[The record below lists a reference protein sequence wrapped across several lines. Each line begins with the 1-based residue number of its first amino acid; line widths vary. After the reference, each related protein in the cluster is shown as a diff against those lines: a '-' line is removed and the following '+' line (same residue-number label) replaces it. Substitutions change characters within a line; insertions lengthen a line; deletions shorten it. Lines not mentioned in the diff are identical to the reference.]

1 MSGKMEERTLTGE
14 SKNIIL
20 DNISK
25 LKEIFP
31 EIATE
36 DKIDFNTL
44 KNILGEE
51 IDDSVERYNFT
62 WPGKTQAIKESQKQS
77 TGTLRPCKEDSK
89 NWDSTQNL
97 YIEGDNLEVLKL
109 LQKGYYNKI
118 KCIYIDPPY
127 NTGNDFVYTD
137 DYSDNLNNYLKISG
151 QILDSDDSTKSMKLT
166 TNSESDGRFHSNW
179 LNMMYPRLK
188 LARNLL
194 KDTGVIFVHIDD
206 NELSNLKKIMDDV
219 FGENCFVNIIT
230 IKTKV
235 AGVSGSHLGKSL
247 QNNAEYIL
255 IYSKNEDCFK
265 IDNIPKDKKEL
276 HSFIKEMEIN
286 NKSWKYTSVIK
297 NEGKREYVKSILTG
311 NGDEI
316 KIYKHSNYEFVPI
329 TKIIKNE
336 FDGNSKKAY
345 YKYINQIFRTT
356 NAQSSIRK
364 RVMDETKDINS
375 DLISIEYIP
384 TKGKN
389 EGKLTKLFYKDKK
402 RNLIAFLKDVVSQE
416 EDGIYKLDNKGNIWS
431 DINYNNLKNEASL
444 SFPNGQ
450 KPIQLINNL
459 LDMFDLEDEIIMD
472 FFSGSATTAHSV
484 LYSNSINKTNNRYI
498 MVQIPEEISEK
509 DNLYKEGFVNICE
522 VGKERIR
529 RAGDKIIEESDNV
542 NLDIG
547 FKVFKLD
554 SSNLEKWD
562 PDYND
567 IQQSLTVDQ
576 IKQDRTDEDLV
587 YEIMLKYGIDLTL
600 PIEEH
605 GNIYSIGFGA
615 LVICLDNNVTK
626 DTAED
631 ILKLTNESSISR
643 VVFKDS
649 GFATDADKT
658 NIKEILK
665 NNHIDEFITI

>member
-1 MSGKMEERTLTGE
+1 MKESVLTGE
-14 SKNIIL
+14 SKDIVL

-25 LKEIFP
+25 LKKIFP
-31 EIATE
+31 EVVTE
-36 DKIDFNTL
+36 DKIDFKKL
-44 KNILGEE
+44 ELILGGEV
-51 IDDSVERYNFT
+51 DDSHEKYNFT

-77 TGTLRPCKEDSK
+77 TGTLRPCKEESK
-89 NWDSTQNL
+89 NWDTTQNL

-118 KCIYIDPPY
+118 KMIYIDPPY

-151 QILDSDDSTKSMKLT
+151 QILDSDDSSKSMRLT

-255 IYSKNEDCFK
+255 IYSKNENCFK

-297 NEGKREYVKSILTG
+297 SEGKREYVKSILTG

-316 KIYKHSNYEFVPI
+316 KIYKHSGYEFVPI

-336 FDGNSKKAY
+336 FDGDSKKAY

-364 RVMDETKDINS
+364 RIMDETRDIDS

-402 RNLIAFLKDVVSQE
+402 RNLIAFLRDVVSQE
-416 EDGIYKLDNKGNIWS
+416 ADGIYKLDNKGNIWF

-450 KPIQLINNL
+450 KPIQLINYL
-459 LDMFDLEDEIIMD
+459 LDMFDMENEIIMD

-484 LYSNSINKTNNRYI
+484 LYSNLINGKSSKYI
-498 MVQIPEEISEK
+498 MVQIPEKISEK

-529 RAGDKIIEESDNV
+529 RAGDKLLEESDNID
-542 NLDIG
+542 LDIG

-554 SSNLEKWD
+554 SSNFKKWD
-562 PDYND
+562 PDYNN

-576 IKQDRTDEDLV
+576 IKNERTDEDLI
-587 YEIMLKYGIDLTL
+587 YEIMLKYGINLTY
-600 PIEEH
+600 PIEQH
-605 GNIYSIGFGA
+605 DNIYSVGFGA
-615 LVICLDNNVTK
+615 LIICLSDNITTEIANT
-626 DTAED
+626 
-631 ILKLTNESSISR
+631 ILEISNNSSVSR

-649 GFATDADKT
+649 GFASDADKT

-665 NNHIDEFITI
+665 TNHIDEFITI

>member
-1 MSGKMEERTLTGE
+1 M
-14 SKNIIL
+14 
-20 DNISK
+20 
-25 LKEIFP
+25 
-31 EIATE
+31 
-36 DKIDFNTL
+36 
-44 KNILGEE
+44 
-51 IDDSVERYNFT
+51 
-62 WPGKTQAIKESQKQS
+62 
-77 TGTLRPCKEDSK
+77 
-89 NWDSTQNL
+89 
-97 YIEGDNLEVLKL
+97 
-109 LQKGYYNKI
+109 
-118 KCIYIDPPY
+118 IYIDPPY

-151 QILDSDDSTKSMKLT
+151 QISDSDDSSKSMRLT

-255 IYSKNEDCFK
+255 IYSKNENCFK

-316 KIYKHSNYEFVPI
+316 KIYKHSGYEFVPI

-336 FDGNSKKAY
+336 FDGDSKKAY

-364 RVMDETKDINS
+364 RIMDETKDIDS

-389 EGKLTKLFYKDKK
+389 EGKLTKLFYKDEK
-402 RNLIAFLKDVVSQE
+402 RNLIAFLRDVVSQE
-416 EDGIYKLDNKGNIWS
+416 ADGIYKLDNKGNIWF

-450 KPIQLINNL
+450 KPIQLINYL
-459 LDMFDLEDEIIMD
+459 LDMFDIENEIIMD

-484 LYSNSINKTNNRYI
+484 LYSNSINGKSSKYI
-498 MVQIPEEISEK
+498 MVQIPEKISEK

-522 VGKERIR
+522 IGKERIR
-529 RAGDKIIEESDNV
+529 RAGDKILEESDNID
-542 NLDIG
+542 LDIG

-554 SSNLEKWD
+554 SSNFKKWD
-562 PDYND
+562 PDYNN

-576 IKQDRTDEDLV
+576 IKDERTDEDLI
-587 YEIMLKYGIDLTL
+587 YEIMLKYGINLTY
-600 PIEEH
+600 PIEQH
-605 GNIYSIGFGA
+605 DNIYSVGFGA
-615 LVICLDNNVTK
+615 LIICLSDNITTEITNT
-626 DTAED
+626 
-631 ILKLTNESSISR
+631 ILKISNNSSVSR

-649 GFATDADKT
+649 GFASDSDKT

-665 NNHIDEFITI
+665 TNHIDEFITI